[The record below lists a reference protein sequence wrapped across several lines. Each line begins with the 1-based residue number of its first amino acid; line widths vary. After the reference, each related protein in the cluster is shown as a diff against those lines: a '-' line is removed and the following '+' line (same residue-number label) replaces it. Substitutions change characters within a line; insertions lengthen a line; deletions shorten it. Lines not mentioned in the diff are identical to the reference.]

1 MIRRRKRRPCQRLA
15 SALVSAVSVSASVAS
30 AVAKAAPQF
39 AAAFIAVA
47 AAVSA
52 TRSAKRATAS
62 KSPVSDTNPV
72 SATELTRSE
81 SFKQTAKSQNH
92 PRPLVSESDAPL
104 GIPLRNQYQIQEG
117 GEWSE
122 IGSG

>member
-1 MIRRRKRRPCQRLA
+1 MFNSLSLPMNSRRKRRPCKRLIA
-15 SALVSAVSVSASVAS
+15 ALATLVSV
-30 AVAKAAPQF
+30 
-39 AAAFIAVA
+39 
-47 AAVSA
+47 
-52 TRSAKRATAS
+52 
-62 KSPVSDTNPV
+62 
-72 SATELTRSE
+72 
-81 SFKQTAKSQNH
+81 FKQTDSATQAASVSELSRRRTFKQTGKSQNH